1 MHSIDAF
8 YKAIADIQII
18 VVIAKDMM
26 NEWKALCK
34 TYHLAIPHQLAPGGS
49 ERFHSVKNGLALVD
63 QEGIVAIHDAARPLV
78 SNEIIR
84 NTFHLAAI
92 HGAVIPIVGINDSV
106 RKIEGSRHEPME
118 RKKIGLVQTPQV
130 FKTSILKSAYL
141 QPYDL
146 RFTDDATVVEA
157 AGLNILL
164 TEGDADNIKIT
175 RPTDLVVAEALL
187 KIKNSTHDKR

>member
-92 HGAVIPIVGINDSV
+92 FWREIICKQA
-106 RKIEGSRHEPME
+106 
-118 RKKIGLVQTPQV
+118 L
-130 FKTSILKSAYL
+130 TSSK
-141 QPYDL
+141 
-146 RFTDDATVVEA
+146 A
-157 AGLNILL
+157 AGLDFAMDLL
-164 TEGDADNIKIT
+164 QFFLPSQPIFFQLG
-175 RPTDLVVAEALL
+175 
-187 KIKNSTHDKR
+187 